1 MSKLNDRSAHVHYAL
16 AKEDNRFRLV
26 RITAKASRIAWTKDK
41 PQSENING
49 MLRVI
54 GRGGKGV

>member
-1 MSKLNDRSAHVHYAL
+1 MKLDSRSAHVHHAL
-16 AKEDNRFRLV
+16 TKESNRFTLC
-26 RITAKASRIAWTKDK
+26 RITAKASRLAWTKDK

-54 GRGGKGV
+54 GRGRIRE